1 MFFVLDKILSVSDRQ
16 ILSRLIKENVRKHA
30 KWYSFS
36 IFAMVTVSLMTACSA
51 WIMRDVM
58 DAMVAKNDFFRIVT
72 VSSTVAAIF
81 LIKGIASFVQNYYLS
96 RAGNSIIAEQQKKIY
111 HRLLQYGMDFYDNN
125 QSSELQ
131 VRFIHATQAIRSVLD
146 ILITSFV
153 RDLLSLFGLIIV
165 MFMQES
171 TLSLCTLIIGPLCI
185 FGIRILVKKVRR
197 IMEQGMA
204 AIGNII
210 QVLQETV
217 IGIRVV
223 KSFAMEESMSK
234 RMCHMI
240 KEVENRLNSVSK
252 IESATSPIMETISG
266 LSIAGIILFSGFLM
280 SHQGSSNSGTIMSFI
295 TALLMAYEP
304 AKRIARTRI
313 VLEGGMVGVRCM
325 FSILDHPI
333 TIKESPSA
341 IDLPAGDGK
350 IVFRDVSFSYKPE
363 HPVLLGINLCFY
375 PGKMTALVGPS
386 GSGKSTI
393 VNLLMR
399 MYDPSSGS
407 IEIDGHNLCD
417 ITFSSLRERISYVG
431 QDVFLFSNT
440 VRYNIMVGR
449 STATEEEMIEVSKFA
464 NAHDFIM
471 NLPQGYDTQ
480 VGENGSAL
488 SGGQKQRIAIAR
500 AMLRN
505 GHILLLDEATSALDT
520 HAENLIR
527 QALARL
533 MKGRTTIVIAH
544 RVSTITDADQIV
556 FIENGRVSET
566 GDQKHLLQQK
576 SDGLYK
582 KMYVSQVIEKLS

>member
-1 MFFVLDKILSVSDRQ
+1 MEYAVCFL
-16 ILSRLIKENVRKHA
+16 
-30 KWYSFS
+30 
-36 IFAMVTVSLMTACSA
+36 
-51 WIMRDVM
+51 
-58 DAMVAKNDFFRIVT
+58 
-72 VSSTVAAIF
+72 F
-81 LIKGIASFVQNYYLS
+81 LI
-96 RAGNSIIAEQQKKIY
+96 
-111 HRLLQYGMDFYDNN
+111 
-125 QSSELQ
+125 
-131 VRFIHATQAIRSVLD
+131 
-146 ILITSFV
+146 
-153 RDLLSLFGLIIV
+153 
-165 MFMQES
+165 
-171 TLSLCTLIIGPLCI
+171 
-185 FGIRILVKKVRR
+185 
-197 IMEQGMA
+197 
-204 AIGNII
+204 
-210 QVLQETV
+210 
-217 IGIRVV
+217 
-223 KSFAMEESMSK
+223 
-234 RMCHMI
+234 
-240 KEVENRLNSVSK
+240 
-252 IESATSPIMETISG
+252 
-266 LSIAGIILFSGFLM
+266 
-280 SHQGSSNSGTIMSFI
+280 
-295 TALLMAYEP
+295 
-304 AKRIARTRI
+304 
-313 VLEGGMVGVRCM
+313 
-325 FSILDHPI
+325 DHPI

-341 IDLPAGDGK
+341 IDLPAGEGK

-363 HPVLLGINLCFY
+363 HPVLFGINLCFH

-393 VNLLMR
+393 INLLMR

-407 IEIDGHNLCD
+407 IEIDGHNVRD

-449 STATEEEMIEVSKFA
+449 STATEEEMIEISKFA

-582 KMYVSQVIEKLS
+582 KMYVSQVIENLS